1 MGLLTIV
8 LSLLSAIDSFSAN
21 LFLMH
26 MIQHLLLIMVA
37 APLIMVANP
46 FPILLWGLPRGRDV
60 GLALFSPGARFAQ
73 LLRTTNR
80 AGITWLL
87 FVACLWGWHDP
98 GVYDAALKSDLV
110 HDIEHLTF
118 YVTAL
123 LFWWHVTQS
132 GPRVHRS
139 LSPAARIAYT
149 VSIVP
154 ANMVA
159 GVAISF
165 ASEPLYRHYLTVP
178 RLWGLTALEDQQ
190 LGGTIMWIPG
200 SMMYLVAA
208 IILDR
213 RVDAG
218 AGGADCERIGGEQ
231 AGFTKDGFG
240 RRAAIRLG
248 YGNPDYGA
256 ANCAGAF
263 RGEQAGAGTWRRYGP
278 VGG

>member
-1 MGLLTIV
+1 LTII
-8 LSLLSAIDSFSAN
+8 LSLLSAIDSFSAD

-46 FPILLWGLPRGRDV
+46 FPILLWGLPRGRDI

-73 LLRTTNR
+73 FLRTTTGP
-80 AGITWLL
+80 GITWLL

-98 GVYDAALKSDLV
+98 GAYDAALKSDLV

-118 YVTAL
+118 YLTAL

-139 LSPAARIAYT
+139 MSPASRIAYT

-165 ASEPLYRHYLTVP
+165 SSEPLYKHYLTVP

-208 IILDR
+208 IVLIAAWMR
-213 RVDAG
+213 
-218 AGGADCERIGGEQ
+218 EQ
-231 AGFTKDGFG
+231 
-240 RRAAIRLG
+240 
-248 YGNPDYGA
+248 
-256 ANCAGAF
+256 
-263 RGEQAGAGTWRRYGP
+263 EQQTARD
-278 VGG
+278 